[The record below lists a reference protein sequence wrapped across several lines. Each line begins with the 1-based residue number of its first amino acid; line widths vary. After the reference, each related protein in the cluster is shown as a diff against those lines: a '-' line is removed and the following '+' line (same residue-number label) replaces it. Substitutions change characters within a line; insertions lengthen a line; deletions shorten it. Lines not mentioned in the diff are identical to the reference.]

1 MRFQSGEG
9 PSRDLLRDCTTQSF
23 KKACVQLHYNT
34 CSVVV
39 THSSLVSVLVSGTLT
54 VVHWVSVT
62 VWHSLSVIVSYTVL
76 HRVRGA

>member
-1 MRFQSGEG
+1 MT
-9 PSRDLLRDCTTQSF
+9 SRPNELCVGHPTFNFT
-23 KKACVQLHYNT
+23 KVHVQLHCT

>member
-1 MRFQSGEG
+1 MKIR
-9 PSRDLLRDCTTQSF
+9 
-23 KKACVQLHYNT
+23 VQLDCT

-54 VVHWVSVT
+54 VGHWVSVT

-76 HRVRGA
+76 QRVRGA